1 MVSAKEKGQ
10 VSHHSSLRACATC
23 LEQNEKCVKRA
34 IFAATADCETGNK
47 GAFEMIRKSIEEGN
61 MDPEISLFTV
71 LPDSVHVGK
80 SLKAS
85 FSNWWLK
92 LNNERSNIG
101 LLRTLRNRST
111 FDTMSKVRKLIP
123 RNDHV
128 KNKDRQDPSAVL
140 TLCSDRLTSFLSSV
154 GYVCHT
160 LIPELDKFTDNNR
173 LGMYPSPISV
183 SIANF
188 GWLLFLSW
196 DSKLASSTLYR
207 ARLHSPVDKISIIK
221 KNLAST
227 QTLAEVRKE
236 ASKFLKR
243 KEEEYASLGHDK
255 HQVNFMDKAIETHIQ
270 AIALVDR
277 ELVFL
282 ADSHSKRIHS
292 AQLKYDRYGV
302 CAINV
307 QRIIGYG
314 DDWNSVVS
322 LCVNNNK
329 LFVSHN
335 QGITLIELASCK
347 SQVVYKSQNA
357 LCTVAPFQRGILLTD
372 QEEAS
377 LFKIDEEGT
386 VQLFAGT
393 KVEGSQDGPV
403 LECQFKQPIGICV
416 EFDSVV
422 YICDAQSNSL
432 KIITP
437 LSETARFLKSVGK
450 LYDAFSVH
458 KKGQSPPPR
467 TLPEATEKVKEC
479 KEILAEYEK
488 SVRSVPECSKMT
500 LNGPQG
506 TVSAVTVRSVDM
518 LHWGLDRMRS
528 LFSALSFD
536 ATNLLSCMTLDVEHL
551 HSTSHIKHP
560 LLSKKEYCRDLG
572 NTIKESTKRL
582 SSSTVYYYTSE
593 KSSWY
598 PDPEHEIPL
607 ASLPSIPQLP
617 VAKLSEKS
625 VEEMRNY
632 ALTYGAAVRQ
642 RTNRQETTMARHGTM
657 PEMIYQRQLQISED
671 RVDLALSE
679 GSESSEVNEEEVETG
694 ESDPENVEEV
704 PEYDSST
711 DEDEEP
717 DDGDSSIPE
726 LDRRSTFLLGAT
738 TRFGRQVRINSR
750 FLM

>member
-160 LIPELDKFTDNNR
+160 LIPELDKFTDKNR

-292 AQLKYDRYGV
+292 AQLKYDGYGV

-458 KKGQSPPPR
+458 KKGQSPTPR

>member
-34 IFAATADCETGNK
+34 IFAATADWETGNK

-160 LIPELDKFTDNNR
+160 LIPELDKFTDKNR

-292 AQLKYDRYGV
+292 AQLKYDGYGV

>member
-292 AQLKYDRYGV
+292 AQLKYDGYGV

-458 KKGQSPPPR
+458 KKGQSPTPR